1 MFDISF
7 RARAARKTDAGGQA
21 DVILVDPERGDQPGI
36 DSLFRRFAVEVFIV
50 GLRVGASMV
59 DDAVPMI
66 RRCIERIKLQWN
78 IAGIDDVVIGAGR
91 DDDREARSDRRREP
105 PHRSPPPRERTGRA
119 YGLQPQSLP
128 QALTPSPRA
137 GNVLPCKV
145 PGETRYS

>member
-1 MFDISF
+1 MFDVRF

-91 DDDREARSDRRREP
+91 DDDREARSDRRPNAVENRLTAPLLHAKELVELVDFRP
-105 PHRSPPPRERTGRA
+105 DLFL
-119 YGLQPQSLP
+119 GL
-128 QALTPSPRA
+128 
-137 GNVLPCKV
+137 
-145 PGETRYS
+145 

>member
-36 DSLFRRFAVEVFIV
+36 DTLFRRFAVEVFVV

-66 RRCIERIKLQWN
+66 WRRIERVEFQGN
-78 IAGIDDVVIGAGR
+78 VTGIEDVVICPSWH
-91 DDDREARSDRRREP
+91 DDREARLDRRPNSIETA
-105 PHRSPPPRERTGRA
+105 SPLPSSTRKNWS
-119 YGLQPQSLP
+119 SLWTSAP
-128 QALTPSPRA
+128 ISSLGFNAMTTSWQLFA
-137 GNVLPCKV
+137 V
-145 PGETRYS
+145 